1 MTDEQQEH
9 QPGWTDEEQIERAL
23 VLQMLRDDHPERW
36 TRAELEAE
44 VFDFDPLTVN
54 EALTRLAADGV
65 VILDGERVRASACA
79 RRIDALELIAI

>member
-1 MTDEQQEH
+1 MTDGQQEH
-9 QPGWTDEEQIERAL
+9 QLGWTDEEQIERAL
-23 VLQMLRDDHPERW
+23 VLQVLRNDHDERW
-36 TRAELEAE
+36 MRAELEPE

-65 VILDGERVRASACA
+65 VILDGKRVRASVCA

>member
-1 MTDEQQEH
+1 MTDEQQE
-9 QPGWTDEEQIERAL
+9 QRGRTDEEQIERAL
-23 VLQMLRDDHPERW
+23 VLQVLRDDHPERW

-54 EALTRLAADGV
+54 EALTRLAAVGV